1 MVLGTLL
8 AASAIVA
15 AGCGGS
21 DNATSTAASSGAA
34 ANGVSGKRFTIML
47 QSTPNT
53 SKVVVA
59 HAVELLKKQG
69 VKAELKFNASSTNVA
84 IAQLLSKNIDVYG
97 EAVVGGIGGA
107 LQGIPLVD
115 FALQQPRADYVML
128 GKDPMKTLA
137 DLKGK
142 KVGIQDTTGANYA
155 QLLLALQKAGLTVK
169 DIHIVTAGGQSSR
182 LPALVAGRVDAT
194 MLSHGAEI
202 ALAGKGFN
210 TLFDYTKDAP
220 DLYDDN
226 SFATKEWLSNNKEL
240 AVAWN
245 KALLDSFAWF
255 DDPAN
260 ANAVVDEALKL
271 APADDRG
278 DTTKFFDM
286 LRQADAYPKGAIL
299 SPAALEA
306 QQTLFKNAGVI
317 EETLPVAQ
325 WADDTYAKQAASG
338 S

>member
-1 MVLGTLL
+1 MTLGALL

-21 DNATSTAASSGAA
+21 DNSTSTAASGGAA
-34 ANGVSGKRFTIML
+34 KTGIAGKRFRIML
-47 QSTPNT
+47 QSTPST

-59 HAVELLKKQG
+59 HAVDLLKKQG

-128 GKDPMKTLA
+128 GKDPIKTLA

-142 KVGIQDTTGANYA
+142 KLGVQDTTGANYA
-155 QLLLALQKAGLTVK
+155 QLLLALQKAGLTAK
-169 DIHIVTAGGQSSR
+169 DVHVVAAGGQSSR

-194 MLSHGAEI
+194 MLSHGAQI
-202 ALAGKGFN
+202 ALEGKGFN

-226 SFATKEWLSNNKEL
+226 SFATKEWLSANKDL

-255 DDPAN
+255 GDPAN
-260 ANAVVDEALKL
+260 ANAVIDEALKL
-271 APADDRG
+271 SPQDDRQ
-278 DTTKFFDM
+278 DTTKFFDL
-286 LRQADAYPKGAIL
+286 LRQADAYPKGAIV

-325 WADDTYAKQAASG
+325 WADDTYAKQAAAG